1 MEKILEN
8 YIFPNIKKEEIET
21 VKQNILVSIIIFL
34 LSLFSRAEA
43 YAVVY
48 SIDVGSVLKLFF
60 TNLVGV
66 IFVLFVFTIW
76 IGFVSVL
83 FKKNIFINKYFSGL
97 LNMFSIYMLLLPISL
112 LLLFL
117 NLKFLY
123 FFIEMFFG
131 LIVLSRI
138 LKYTKEFCGFSEK
151 EMLFIVGVP
160 IVFISLIFLLPVIY
174 ILLFIYG
181 KI

>member
-1 MEKILEN
+1 
-8 YIFPNIKKEEIET
+8 
-21 VKQNILVSIIIFL
+21 
-34 LSLFSRAEA
+34 
-43 YAVVY
+43 
-48 SIDVGSVLKLFF
+48 
-60 TNLVGV
+60 
-66 IFVLFVFTIW
+66 
-76 IGFVSVL
+76 
-83 FKKNIFINKYFSGL
+83 
-97 LNMFSIYMLLLPISL
+97 MFSIYMLLVPLSL

-123 FFIEMFFG
+123 FFIEMFFS

-138 LKYTKEFCGFSEK
+138 LKYTKEFCGFSKK
-151 EMLFIVGVP
+151 EILFIVGVP